1 MRINTGTRSIAI
13 LAMVLA
19 VSSTAVAGGR
29 RGVVY
34 VYPQQVNRSFTPIQQ
49 FPHND
54 ALTELRLRAATGSRG
69 LQQSIVT
76 DTDNRLLG
84 MEQRNNLPRVFHREF
99 QNDRAGGLIA
109 VAQIAAAALGV
120 IQQIEASPTPQSG
133 VQKADAIIA
142 ALTPLLSQLI
152 AQNQTVVNPTPA
164 ANAAAATA
172 VPNVP
177 QSTVKLTEALAVLKA
192 AIKEYKDDQ
201 AKQKVLQDAVKA
213 ALKKVADEL
222 KEAVPEEPAA
232 GGAAPAPAPTP
243 TPTAPPAKP

>member
-1 MRINTGTRSIAI
+1 MRINTGTRSIAA
-13 LAMVLA
+13 LVMVLA

-34 VYPQQVNRSFTPIQQ
+34 VYPQQVNRSFTPTQQ

-54 ALTELRLRAATGSRG
+54 ALNELQFRAVTGSRG
-69 LQQSIVT
+69 LQQSTVT
-76 DTDNRLLG
+76 DTESRLFG
-84 MEQRNNLPRVFHREF
+84 MEQRNNIPVVVTREF
-99 QNDRAGGLIA
+99 RNDRAVGVLA

-120 IQQIEASPTPQSG
+120 LQQIEASPNPQSG

-152 AQNQTVVNPTPA
+152 AQNQTVVNTPIA

-177 QSTVKLTEALAVLKA
+177 QSTVKLTQALAALQA
-192 AIKEYKDDQ
+192 ALKEYNDDQ

-222 KEAVPEEPAA
+222 KAAVPEEPAA
-232 GGAAPAPAPTP
+232 PAPAPAP
-243 TPTAPPAKP
+243 APGT